1 MGGPPGGNSG
11 FAALASMGPAGA
23 PGAAR
28 PNPATP
34 AMGMPSMGAGAVGQ
48 FGKAQAPPPMG
59 SMAAMG
65 MGSPP
70 SFDAKAPAPVGAMN
84 MAAPSFAAPTMA
96 SSSAKKTTSPE
107 KGASAQQTAQQS
119 LDSLM
124 SNCV

>member
-11 FAALASMGPAGA
+11 FAALASMGLAGA

-34 AMGMPSMGAGAVGQ
+34 AMGMPSMSAGAVGQ
-48 FGKAQAPPPMG
+48 LGKAQAPPPLG

-70 SFDAKAPAPVGAMN
+70 SFDAKAPAPMGAMG

-96 SSSAKKTTSPE
+96 SSSAKKP
-107 KGASAQQTAQQS
+107 
-119 LDSLM
+119 
-124 SNCV
+124 